1 MKTANNHNN
10 GDKQWEAGGLA
21 QALKAFGVLG
31 GIGIF
36 FAVVIGICIFIGSLV
51 DDLLGLT
58 YGGKLVGIILG
69 FPVAFYL
76 TYRQLKGII

>member
-1 MKTANNHNN
+1 MKTANNHSN
-10 GDKQWEAGGLA
+10 GDKQGEAGGLA

-36 FAVVIGICIFIGSLV
+36 FAVVIGICIFMGSLA
-51 DDLLGLT
+51 DDLLGLA

-76 TYRQLKGII
+76 TYKQLKGII